1 MLADDDF
8 ISLPS
13 VVAEGRRS
21 INNIQRS
28 ASLFIVKTIYSFILA
43 IVFIFVTVKYPFQ
56 PLQLSLISG
65 LTIGLPSFVLALQPN
80 HNIIKGKF
88 MKNVILRAWP
98 ASLVTIINIIVLLI
112 FYHNYSYAE
121 YSTVAVMLTSLVGL
135 MMVIRLSIPIN
146 PLRGALI
153 AVVATGLAL
162 GIFVFGWLFDF
173 VMLSGFS
180 LTLFIVLAC
189 VSVVLYNILYTISD
203 KKLIK

>member
-1 MLADDDF
+1 M
-8 ISLPS
+8 
-13 VVAEGRRS
+13 
-21 INNIQRS
+21 
-28 ASLFIVKTIYSFILA
+28 
-43 IVFIFVTVKYPFQ
+43 
-56 PLQLSLISG
+56 
-65 LTIGLPSFVLALQPN
+65 
-80 HNIIKGKF
+80 
-88 MKNVILRAWP
+88 
-98 ASLVTIINIIVLLI
+98 VTIINIIVLLI

-146 PLRGALI
+146 LLRGALI
-153 AVVATGLAL
+153 AVVAAGLAL

>member
-1 MLADDDF
+1 
-8 ISLPS
+8 
-13 VVAEGRRS
+13 
-21 INNIQRS
+21 
-28 ASLFIVKTIYSFILA
+28 
-43 IVFIFVTVKYPFQ
+43 
-56 PLQLSLISG
+56 LISG

-180 LTLFIVLAC
+180 LTLFIVLVC